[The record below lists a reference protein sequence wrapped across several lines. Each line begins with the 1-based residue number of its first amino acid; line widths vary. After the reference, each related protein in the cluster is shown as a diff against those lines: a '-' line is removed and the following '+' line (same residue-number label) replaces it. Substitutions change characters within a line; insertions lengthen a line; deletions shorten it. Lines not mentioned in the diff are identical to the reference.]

1 MFIILHDFFYLLLS
15 YLSINF
21 LGFVAC
27 NKTIQLLKIDELFNN
42 FHDTCW
48 QHQNA
53 QQNLMWPAVLCE
65 YLCRVL
71 LFLAQ
76 TGFIPCRYI
85 DFYLIIPGATVCNFN
100 WSPIHNEGIS
110 GDHSAGF
117 GEYKKGRTKINI
129 LLSRSMMQQ
138 FMLCY
143 FDVIWLVEK
152 QSKSKYLQCNWKLIF

>member
-1 MFIILHDFFYLLLS
+1 MIFFYLLLS

-65 YLCRVL
+65 YLMQGAPV
-71 LFLAQ
+71 
-76 TGFIPCRYI
+76 
-85 DFYLIIPGATVCNFN
+85 PGTDWFH
-100 WSPIHNEGIS
+100 P
-110 GDHSAGF
+110 
-117 GEYKKGRTKINI
+117 
-129 LLSRSMMQQ
+129 M
-138 FMLCY
+138 
-143 FDVIWLVEK
+143 
-152 QSKSKYLQCNWKLIF
+152 

>member
-1 MFIILHDFFYLLLS
+1 M
-15 YLSINF
+15 NF
-21 LGFVAC
+21 S
-27 NKTIQLLKIDELFNN
+27 TISMIRVGNIKMHSRFWCGLQFSVNI
-42 FHDTCW
+42 W
-48 QHQNA
+48 
-53 QQNLMWPAVLCE
+53 
-65 YLCRVL
+65 CRVL
-71 LFLAQ
+71 LFLAR

-100 WSPIHNEGIS
+100 WSPIHIEGIS

-152 QSKSKYLQCNWKLIF
+152 QSKSKYWQCNWKLIF